1 MGAVTFSPTAEI
13 AALAC
18 LPRQEDFFQLLWDPS
33 SGALNRLTGAPDT
46 QYRQLAFSP
55 DGRLIAAGS
64 EAGIV
69 SLWHGV
75 SGEHL
80 YTLPYTFRD
89 LEDLHFIFQGRLLA
103 LLKPNGSLMV
113 FGLK

>member
-1 MGAVTFSPTAEI
+1 
-13 AALAC
+13 
-18 LPRQEDFFQLLWDPS
+18 
-33 SGALNRLTGAPDT
+33 
-46 QYRQLAFSP
+46 
-55 DGRLIAAGS
+55 
-64 EAGIV
+64 
-69 SLWHGV
+69 V

-103 LLKPNGSLMV
+103 LLKPNGSLMI